1 MIQLTQRRKYSI
13 WSYYGI
19 SVAIVLVALLLV
31 TWYVGERFRDF
42 FIDHLQ
48 TVLEARAGSIS
59 NDITEKNPGLLLETN
74 VCLTFDVT
82 DPEIR
87 VTVVDSTGVVLCDS
101 DADPEKMENHRNR
114 PEISAA
120 FNGHTGSVIRFSN
133 TVKAQLL
140 YVAVPLPRPGNEPW
154 VVRTAL
160 PLSSID
166 QLLSEV
172 FYNLLGV
179 LLALIAAVFIVSVYV
194 YRKINPPLVQ
204 IRYGAERFADGRF
217 ETKLPEYQVREISAL
232 AGALNT
238 MAARLD
244 RLEHL
249 RRDFVANVSHELKTP
264 VTTIMGFVET
274 LLDGA
279 KENPEDLDRFLAII
293 SRQAERLAAIID
305 DLLTLSRLESAPLSE
320 ILDLKIQSL
329 KGILD
334 SCFQICRARAEAKHI
349 LIRIDCPDSLEV
361 HADESLLTQALV
373 NLTDNAIKY
382 SPDNATVVLSGSAT
396 DAGIR
401 IAVADNGP
409 GIAEQYLSRLFERFY
424 RVDKAR
430 SRKLGG
436 TGLGLAIVKHIASV
450 HQGQVDVEARIGRGS
465 TFYILLP
472 EQS

>member
-1 MIQLTQRRKYSI
+1 MNRHTYRRKYSI

-31 TWYVGERFRDF
+31 TWYVGDRFRDF

-48 TVLEARAGSIS
+48 TVLEARAGGIS
-59 NDITEKNPGLLLETN
+59 NDLRENNPGPVLQID
-74 VCLTFDVT
+74 VCLTFDAT
-82 DPEIR
+82 DPDIR
-87 VTVVDSTGVVLCDS
+87 VTVVNFTGVVLCDS
-101 DADPEKMENHRNR
+101 DADPQTMENHRGR

-120 FNGHTGSVIRFSN
+120 FRGHTGSVIRFSN
-133 TVKAQLL
+133 TVKTRLL
-140 YVAVPLPRPGNEPW
+140 YVAIPLQRPGHETW

-166 QLLSEV
+166 HLLSEV
-172 FYNLLGV
+172 LYNLLAA
-179 LLALIAAVFIVSVYV
+179 LLGLIAAVLIVSFYV
-194 YRKINPPLVQ
+194 YRKINPPLAE

-217 ETKLPEYQVREISAL
+217 ETKLPEYPVREISAL
-232 AGALNT
+232 ASALNS

-279 KENPEDLDRFLAII
+279 KENREELDRFLDII

-320 ILDLKIQSL
+320 ILDLKIQNL
-329 KGILD
+329 RGILD

-349 LIRIDCPDSLEV
+349 KIKIDCPAVLEV
-361 HADESLLTQALV
+361 YADQSLLTQALV

-382 SPDNATVVLSGSAT
+382 SPENATVVLSGSVT
-396 DAGIR
+396 GAGVR

-409 GIAEQYLSRLFERFY
+409 GIAERHLPRLFERFY

-450 HQGQVDVEARIGRGS
+450 HQGRVGVDATVGRGS
-465 TFYILLP
+465 TFYLLLP
-472 EQS
+472 ARS